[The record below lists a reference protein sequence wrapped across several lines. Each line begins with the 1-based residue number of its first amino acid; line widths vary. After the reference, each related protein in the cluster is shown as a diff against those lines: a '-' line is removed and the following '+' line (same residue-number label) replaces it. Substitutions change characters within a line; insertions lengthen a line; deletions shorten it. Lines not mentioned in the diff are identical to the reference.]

1 VVVGVGIVAEA
12 VVETVVEE
20 QTVVVILVFPEIVVE
35 AEFSHPFV
43 VQGFVGT
50 VSTFGQQ
57 IVEYL
62 QMAVAVLLETKQ
74 GVDL

>member
-1 VVVGVGIVAEA
+1 
-12 VVETVVEE
+12 
-20 QTVVVILVFPEIVVE
+20 VILVFPETVVE
-35 AEFSHPFV
+35 AELSHHFV

-62 QMAVAVLLETKQ
+62 QMVVAVLLETKL

>member
-1 VVVGVGIVAEA
+1 VVVVVEIVAAA

-20 QTVVVILVFPEIVVE
+20 QTVVAILVFPETVVE
-35 AEFSHPFV
+35 VEFFHHFV

>member
-1 VVVGVGIVAEA
+1 VVGTDFVAEA